1 MRAPVTLTAMKRSKV
16 IRLVLLGGG
25 VATMLAACGDDR
37 ARREACEEARR
48 QLRPDAEELCRR
60 STTSSRSY
68 FGPSW
73 FAGRSRTDTG
83 SGIVSGTSQRSGFGS
98 SARSSGS

>member
-1 MRAPVTLTAMKRSKV
+1 MKRSKV

-25 VATMLAACGDDR
+25 VATMLAACGDNR

-48 QLRPDAEELCRR
+48 QLRPDAEEICRR
-60 STTSSRSY
+60 SASSSSSRSY

-73 FAGRSRTDTG
+73 FAGRTRSDTG
-83 SGIVSGTSQRSGFGS
+83 SGIVTGTSRRSGFSS